1 MIERKRKDGCTGEQR
16 RHHPNLQNIEEDSKL
31 WLSCMLK
38 CVDNKIKNKQ
48 MALFLKIY
56 LWQYIGGSSL

>member
-16 RHHPNLQNIEEDSKL
+16 RHHPHLQKEDSKL
-31 WLSCMLK
+31 WLSCILK
-38 CVDNKIKNKQ
+38 CVDNKSKNKQ

-56 LWQYIGGSSL
+56 LWQYIDGSSL